1 VKSQTIPQLKYYEI
15 IHNNDINHNIVKR
28 SATYSRDNKNE
39 NENNDSVHKV
49 SFRAINRDFNLL
61 LNSNKDIMWSQ
72 FNAYTVDSKG
82 RKKAIFVDF
91 KDFYFGKVDG
101 INGSRVR
108 AHILP
113 NGLMTATIN
122 TLNDVYE
129 IEPIWR
135 HFADHNN
142 NYSSMIVFKH
152 SDIKHSWTLNNNK
165 SQKFCDF
172 VKVEDNVTDSDS
184 EFNNRI
190 RRKRQTYFDIQEV
203 LHGEEDEQ
211 FVPVGTH
218 CAVVLVA
225 DYFFFKTMGNSDE
238 KITINYL
245 IHIIDRVNNIFNNTE
260 WKDDERG
267 HGFKGMGFWIKEI
280 LIHKDFSEGVDHY
293 NSKGTKWAV
302 RDLLEAFSREPVI
315 NQFCLA
321 HLFTHQTFENSVL
334 GLAYVA
340 SPRPTSVGGIC
351 SPSYSKDD
359 KILYLNSGLTTTK
372 NAFGHGII
380 TREAVLVTAHE
391 FGHNWGSEHD
401 PHTDECSP
409 AAKKGGSY
417 IMYTYSVSGYD
428 ENNKVSDYCFYINLI
443 SLIMVL

>member
-1 VKSQTIPQLKYYEI
+1 MKSQAIPQLKYFEI
-15 IHNNDINHNIVKR
+15 IHNEDINHNIVKR
-28 SATYSRDNKNE
+28 SATYSNNNNNNNDIE
-39 NENNDSVHKV
+39 DNDSVLKV

-61 LNSNKDIMWSQ
+61 LNLNKEIIWSQ

-82 RKKAIFVDF
+82 RKRSISVDF
-91 KDFYFGKVDG
+91 KEFYLGKVDG
-101 INGSRVR
+101 INGSKVR

-122 TLNDVYE
+122 TLDNVYE

-152 SDIKHSWTLNNNK
+152 SDINHSWTLNNK

-184 EFNNRI
+184 EFDNRI
-190 RRKRQTYFDIQEV
+190 RRKRQTYFDAQEV
-203 LHGEEDEQ
+203 LYGEDDKE

-225 DYFFFKTMGNSDE
+225 DFLFYQTIGNSDE
-238 KITINYL
+238 KTTINYL

-260 WKDDERG
+260 WKDEESG

-280 LIHKDFSEGVDHY
+280 LIHNEFSEGVGHY
-293 NSKGTKWAV
+293 NSKVDKWPV
-302 RDLLEAFSREPVI
+302 RDLLEAFSREPLI
-315 NQFCLA
+315 NEFCLA
-321 HLFTHQTFENSVL
+321 HLFTHQIFDHSVL

-340 SPRPTSVGGIC
+340 SPRPSSVGGIC
-351 SPSYSKDD
+351 SPSYSKGG
-359 KILYLNSGLTTTK
+359 KALYLNSGLTTTK
-372 NAFGHGII
+372 NSFGHRII

-401 PHTDECSP
+401 PHTEECSP
-409 AAKKGGSY
+409 SAKKGGSY
-417 IMYTYSVSGYD
+417 VMYTYSVSGYD
-428 ENNKVSDYCFYINLI
+428 ENNKVFDYKLI
-443 SLIMVL
+443 